1 MDFDLVVRNGTIVD
15 GSGSPGY
22 RGDVGVVGDRIA
34 ALGTVDG
41 RGRQEIDAEGRIVSP
56 GFVDGHT
63 HMDAQVFWDELGTN
77 SCWHGITSVVMGNC
91 GFTLAPASFEARG
104 LAVANLERAEDIA
117 RSALDAGIEWS
128 WTTFPEYLDAV
139 DRVPKGLNNA
149 ANVGHSAV
157 RTWAMGEEAFEREAT
172 PDEVAKMV
180 AQVRD
185 SIRAGAVGF
194 STSRSPAHETPD
206 DRPVASRVASWKEV
220 QALVGVLG
228 EERSGVFQLASEPAV
243 ASHDPDVRK
252 EYAERMKALAL
263 DTGVPIAFGLFGTE
277 RGREQ
282 LDLIDDTIAHGGRM
296 FGLTHCRGIGS
307 VMSFLTR
314 LPFDKL
320 PAWSEL
326 RARPHNEQL
335 AAIQNPD
342 VRTRLVLEAQ
352 HGAYGRAIGAE
363 ARRPDYE
370 RMEVM
375 RSAYLPNQSVAAES
389 RARGVDPVE
398 LIIDLAIETNLKQLF
413 VQPLV
418 WQDDAIMVPMLR
430 HPATAMT
437 FSDSGAHVSQIVDC
451 SIQTFL
457 LSSLV
462 RERQVFTLEEAVNMI
477 TLRPAAHWH
486 LADRGLLREGMA
498 ADINIFDADKIG
510 PELPV
515 VADDLPGGSRRYVQ
529 KATGFD
535 ATIVNGSVLLRN
547 GEETGE
553 RPGRLLRNRSAA

>member
-1 MDFDLVVRNGTIVD
+1 MTRLSGKVAVVTGAGRSGGLGAAIAQRLAQDGAHVIVSD
-15 GSGSPGY
+15 IGRAVDDATPVEMIGAHNAMADVVDAIRVAGGSGSTFAC
-22 RGDVGVVGDRIA
+22 DV
-34 ALGTVDG
+34 
-41 RGRQEIDAEGRIVSP
+41 S
-56 GFVDGHT
+56 
-63 HMDAQVFWDELGTN
+63 
-77 SCWHGITSVVMGNC
+77 
-91 GFTLAPASFEARG
+91 
-104 LAVANLERAEDIA
+104 
-117 RSALDAGIEWS
+117 
-128 WTTFPEYLDAV
+128 
-139 DRVPKGLNNA
+139 
-149 ANVGHSAV
+149 
-157 RTWAMGEEAFEREAT
+157 
-172 PDEVAKMV
+172 
-180 AQVRD
+180 
-185 SIRAGAVGF
+185 
-194 STSRSPAHETPD
+194 
-206 DRPVASRVASWKEV
+206 SWKEV

-375 RSAYLPNQSVAAES
+375 RSAYLPNQSVAAEA
-389 RARGVDPVE
+389 RARGVEPVE

-486 LADRGLLREGMA
+486 LGDRGLLREGMA